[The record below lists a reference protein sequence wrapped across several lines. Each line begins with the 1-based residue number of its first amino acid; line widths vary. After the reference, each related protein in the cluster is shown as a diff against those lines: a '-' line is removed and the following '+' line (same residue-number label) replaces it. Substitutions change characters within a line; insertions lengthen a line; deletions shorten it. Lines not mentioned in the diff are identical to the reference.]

1 MASTPGRMRSPMTS
15 SDKDEL
21 ELRVRLTLRWQPAVP
36 LSLALSVSLPV
47 VFSVSRCRSWLG
59 LTADSMCVC
68 VRARRHAAEQH
79 PLVHER
85 PPGLCP
91 AEDRRPAAPARAA
104 QDPVAAA
111 SQRGGRSSGGSH
123 SSACAGGGRLPE
135 QQGGLHYAARQPAQG
150 GAHHNGTGPNI
161 APRGA
166 CTLADQRRDLRPC
179 ADIAAARCESRVSV
193 RSAHWLAVVAR
204 HRPR

>member
-68 VRARRHAAEQH
+68 VRAAMQLSNIRSFTSAHQDFVQQKIDDQQRLLALLKTPSPQRRN
-79 PLVHER
+79 
-85 PPGLCP
+85 
-91 AEDRRPAAPARAA
+91 
-104 QDPVAAA
+104 AAA
-111 SQRGGRSSGGSH
+111 
-123 SSACAGGGRLPE
+123 
-135 QQGGLHYAARQPAQG
+135 AA
-150 GAHHNGTGPNI
+150 
-161 APRGA
+161 
-166 CTLADQRRDLRPC
+166 
-179 ADIAAARCESRVSV
+179 AAARTPPPVPAEAVSPNSKAGSTTPRGSPPKAVHTTMVQVQTSRPVERALSPTSDGT
-193 RSAHWLAVVAR
+193 SAPAPTSPPPGANRVCPCAPLTGWQW
-204 HRPR
+204 